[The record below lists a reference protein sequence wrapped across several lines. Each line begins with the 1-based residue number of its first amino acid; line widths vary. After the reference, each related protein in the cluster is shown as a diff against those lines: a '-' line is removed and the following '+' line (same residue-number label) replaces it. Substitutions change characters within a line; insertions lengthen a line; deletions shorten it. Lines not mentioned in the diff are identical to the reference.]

1 MSRPPRAPRV
11 RSLLVV
17 VVVVLGFVATSLARP
32 ASARTVLEPVVPRH
46 GAPVWITPATSDR
59 SRARIAFL
67 HGMCMD
73 VRATC
78 ERVRTLV
85 EPHGVLACP
94 TGNAS
99 CGGGADWIGSGD
111 DKALHL
117 DASLEAAW
125 VHAGAPAGGGDVLV
139 GFSRGAFVARDVA
152 YARPGRYRALVL
164 IGAAMVPDAARLA
177 SSGIERVVLASG
189 DFDPARRTMERAAG
203 ELSSG
208 GLPARFVRLGP
219 VGHALPR
226 DVDRLLG
233 AHLAWAASEASG
245 G

>member
-1 MSRPPRAPRV
+1 MSRAAGAQLVLRAF
-11 RSLLVV
+11 LVV
-17 VVVVLGFVATSLARP
+17 ALAVGLLASAMVRP
-32 ASARTVLEPVVPRH
+32 ASARAVLEPVTPPH
-46 GAPVWITPATSDR
+46 GAPVWLAR
-59 SRARIAFL
+59 SAAQPGRARVAFL

-73 VRATC
+73 ARATC
-78 ERVRTLV
+78 ERVRALV

-99 CGGGADWIGSGD
+99 CGGGADWAGTGD
-111 DKALHL
+111 DKAAHL
-117 DASLEAAW
+117 DASLDAAW
-125 VHAGAPAGGGDVLV
+125 RHAGVEATGEDVLV

-164 IGAAMVPDAARLA
+164 VGAALVPDADRLA
-177 SSGIERVVLASG
+177 ASGVERVVLASG
-189 DFDPARRTMERAAG
+189 DFDPARRTMERAAA
-203 ELSSG
+203 ELSRRG
-208 GLPARFVRLGP
+208 IPARFVRLGP

-233 AHLAWAASEASG
+233 AHLAWAAGSAPG